1 MLLLEKHLKGLIQ
14 IKPTDM
20 ENKSWELVLC
30 SGAEHL
36 EEEFVRDGFSVIKS
50 GRNYDGSRKFANS
63 DIFSRIPTVKR
74 FQGKKVCVIQSF
86 TASGE
91 SSKNNFTTGDRI
103 IEALQMLDILQNPQE
118 VEDVSPTKRVYTKL
132 QPPSEVVLL
141 ALHMP
146 FSKQDKIYTTG
157 ECSSSEMTISLLFS
171 AGANRIVTIDPHVP
185 LDFEW
190 FKKYLDE
197 GKIIVLSMYERVIK
211 ELTSHKDLQKIRF
224 VNTPGKKRTNLGLD
238 LKEVNKQRINTNSV
252 LMEGDLGEDF
262 TGQSVFLI
270 DDMVISGT
278 TIQRARKMFLEKGA
292 SEVYCYITHALPY
305 ETGKE
310 ENLRGLVEAFDE
322 KIFVSNT
329 IRTQT
334 FNKDFKHCCRSV
346 VPLVVEEFFY
356 K

>member
-1 MLLLEKHLKGLIQ
+1 MH
-14 IKPTDM
+14 M

-36 EEEFVRDGFSVIKS
+36 EEEFVRAGFSVIKS
-50 GRNYDGSRKFANS
+50 SRNYDESRKFVNS
-63 DIFSRIPTVKR
+63 DVFSRIPTVKR

-91 SSKNNFTTGDRI
+91 GSKNNFTTGDRV
-103 IEALQMLDILQNPQE
+103 IEALQMIDILKNPFE
-118 VEDVSPTKRVYTKL
+118 VEYVNPSTREYKRL
-132 QPPSEVVLL
+132 APPSEIVLL

-146 FSKQDKIYTTG
+146 FSKQDQMYATG
-157 ECSSSEMTISLLFS
+157 ECSSCELTAKLLFS

-190 FKKYLDE
+190 FKKNLDA

-211 ELTSHKDLQKIRF
+211 ELTSRKDLQKVRF

-238 LKEVNKQRINTNSV
+238 LKEVNKVRLNTNSV
-252 LMEGDLGEDF
+252 MMEGDLGEDF

-278 TIQRARKMFLEKGA
+278 TIKRARKMFLEKGA
-292 SEVYCYITHALPY
+292 SDVYCWITHALPY
-305 ETGKE
+305 ENGKE
-310 ENLRGLVEAFDE
+310 ENLRRLVEAFDE
-322 KIFVSNT
+322 KIIVSNT
-329 IRTQT
+329 IRSQT
-334 FNKDFKHCCRSV
+334 FNKDFKHCYRSV
-346 VPLVVEEFFY
+346 VPMVVEEFFN
-356 K
+356 KES